1 MKRKQLS
8 VVVIPRLRI
17 NLENLFNHKALSDGM
32 NAILNENDQLIFKE
46 LQVPLQN
53 VLENVARD
61 IVGPVFNKFPYS
73 EMFLNE

>member
-1 MKRKQLS
+1 MVL
-8 VVVIPRLRI
+8 RLRI
-17 NLENLFNHKALSDGM
+17 NLDNLFNHKALSDGM

-73 EMFLNE
+73 EMFLNEEGA